1 MMQTKIFETYWYKH
15 QRNIRKAIA
24 LTVMDFTH
32 AEINTAVRPVDCV
45 VTATIKPVSGRTNKA
60 WWNLLRCDLGK
71 SPLDQIAK
79 MHTPSQ
85 IKDLLLGTWTKGEA
99 GTLTELH
106 ELKRPPDFEE
116 RYARD
121 CISRKR

>member
-1 MMQTKIFETYWYKH
+1 MRW
-15 QRNIRKAIA
+15 
-24 LTVMDFTH
+24 
-32 AEINTAVRPVDCV
+32 
-45 VTATIKPVSGRTNKA
+45 
-60 WWNLLRCDLGK
+60 DLGK
-71 SPLDQIAK
+71 SPLDQKAK

-106 ELKRPPDFEE
+106 ELKRPSDLEE

-121 CISRKR
+121 YISRKRWKRRRADMSREPTEPRKSLKTGLQTPNS